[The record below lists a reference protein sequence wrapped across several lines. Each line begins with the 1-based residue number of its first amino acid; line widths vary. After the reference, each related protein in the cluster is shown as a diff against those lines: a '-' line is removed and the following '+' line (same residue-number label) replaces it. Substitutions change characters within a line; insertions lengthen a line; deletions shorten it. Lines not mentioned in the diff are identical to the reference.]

1 MTSQQLKEHVANHM
15 EQLALMTIQSEVGS
29 ERYLSSIDAVSS
41 YKAELIKDF
50 IKKQQDDYFMGP
62 VKAPPD
68 DSTED
73 LPFFADDSDEEAVAA
88 TLERPPP
95 VQAGGTTRN
104 KRPSLKRNPD
114 SYVRKVNSYLEIQ
127 RTNTKIERFL
137 DNQCEHDDQPLEGNV
152 LIPVDSSD
160 HHHLNKPFRTK
171 PPPRNEDFVGRDEDL
186 TKIHRSL
193 STPGSICIL
202 CGMGGIGK
210 TGTAIEYT
218 YRYERTYSHIFWVN
232 AESAISCADSYSLI
246 ATHLLVADDDI
257 AYEQGRLISLG
268 REFLEQTELRWLLV
282 FDNVNIWSDILEYL
296 PTDPLKT
303 HGSILITARNSNL
316 SFLASLK
323 CQSMELGALN
333 LEESRQLLL
342 LSMQPKLDR
351 RQLKS
356 HPEYKLAGEIATL
369 AERLPLA
376 LAHIAGYLQESKCT
390 LTDFVQLWNERRRH
404 TKAIAQQS
412 TLPIHSTHRALE
424 TVWNIGLREVT
435 IDARELLNILAFLDS
450 EIIQRS
456 LLVDKHE
463 EPALDFLHSDQTFR

>member
-1 MTSQQLKEHVANHM
+1 MSLYPERGVTVAQRVSVYQLPN
-15 EQLALMTIQSEVGS
+15 
-29 ERYLSSIDAVSS
+29 

-50 IKKQQDDYFMGP
+50 IEKQQDDYFMRP

-68 DSTED
+68 ESTED

-88 TLERPPP
+88 TLKRPTLK
-95 VQAGGTTRN
+95 AGVVPRMN
-104 KRPSLKRNPD
+104 RPSLKRNPD
-114 SYVRKVNSYLEIQ
+114 SYTRKVNSYLETQ
-127 RTNTKIERFL
+127 RTNSKIERSL
-137 DNQCEHDDQPLEGNV
+137 DNQCEYDDQLSESNV
-152 LIPVDSSD
+152 LDPVNSSD
-160 HHHLNKPFRTK
+160 NHHQNKPRGVRDLDELVYHPFRTK
-171 PPPRNEDFVGRDEDL
+171 PPPRNDDFVGREADL
-186 TKIHRSL
+186 TKIHSSL
-193 STPGSICIL
+193 STPGSTCVLYGI
-202 CGMGGIGK
+202 GGIGK

-246 ATHLLVADDDI
+246 ATHLLVADDDT

-303 HGSILITARNSNL
+303 HGSILITARNSSL

-342 LSMQPKLDR
+342 LSMQPQLDR

-404 TKAIAQQS
+404 TKAMTQPS

-435 IDARELLNILAFLDS
+435 IDARELLNVLAFLDS
-450 EIIQRS
+450 ENIQRN

-463 EPALDFLHSDQTFR
+463 EPQLDFLHSDQTFR